1 MFNFVKVEDGDLI
14 LTKSGLE
21 FVTQGIR
28 GRKQIINDCLNNTT
42 VFQIINKEINKDEE
56 KSMDKEELLSILRT
70 LLPDT
75 EVENAFRIILEW
87 GRHGLVLRYD
97 SEDSQVRLI

>member
-1 MFNFVKVEDGDLI
+1 
-14 LTKSGLE
+14 
-21 FVTQGIR
+21 
-28 GRKQIINDCLNNTT
+28 
-42 VFQIINKEINKDEE
+42 
-56 KSMDKEELLSILRT
+56 MDKEELLSILRT